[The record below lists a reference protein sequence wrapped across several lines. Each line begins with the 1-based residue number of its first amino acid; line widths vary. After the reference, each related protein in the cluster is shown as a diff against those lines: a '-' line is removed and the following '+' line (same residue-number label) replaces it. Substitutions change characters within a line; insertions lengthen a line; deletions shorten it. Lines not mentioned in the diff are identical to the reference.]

1 MNNLEFDKAKLQDIV
16 EKLSKEITDLEN
28 TYKDIENKMSVLGG
42 SNEIWKSDTQKTV
55 YEYYQEIQKDFKT
68 SVENLNKCKEF
79 LIKTIENYEG
89 SISSNEKNA
98 DDNGD
103 SLNIN

>member
-16 EKLSKEITDLEN
+16 EKLGKEITNLEN
-28 TYKDIENKMSVLGG
+28 AYKDIEDKMSVLDGT
-42 SNEIWKSDTQKTV
+42 NEIWKSDTQKTV
-55 YEYYQEIQKDFKT
+55 YEYYKEIEKDFKT
-68 SVENLNKCKEF
+68 SVENLNKCNEF
-79 LIKTIENYEG
+79 LMKTIENYEG